1 MNSLLHSLREIFY
14 MLIYTQ
20 ASVLNINFLFDNLVE
35 YWQIESF
42 STLILYRNLL
52 KLSADVGLNYKTSIL
67 LEVI

>member
-1 MNSLLHSLREIFY
+1 MNSLFILWGKYFTCLSILRP
-14 MLIYTQ
+14 
-20 ASVLNINFLFDNLVE
+20 SVLNINFLFDNLVE

-42 STLILYRNLL
+42 SALILYRNLL